1 MVPAL
6 GELVTEATVGQW
18 FKKPGDSVI
27 ADEPVLELETDKVTL
42 EVNAPATGVLAD
54 IKVPQGTTV
63 AVGSILGSISSSAGA
78 AAEPGAGEN
87 RVAPGQ
93 GRGVACSR
101 LLAASDQAGAF
112 AGRERGAAVCAARP
126 FGAAGGVDAVFG
138 AAVGSRLGARD
149 AAGACSAQDDGG
161 AGD

>member
-6 GELVTEATVGQW
+6 GESVTEATVGQW

-63 AVGSILGSISSSAGA
+63 AVGSILGSINSSAGA
-78 AAEPGAGEN
+78 GPNPAQAKPRRQPRTRRACPPPRCLRPGWCI
-87 RVAPGQ
+87 R
-93 GRGVACSR
+93 RS
-101 LLAASDQAGAF
+101 
-112 AGRERGAAVCAARP
+112 
-126 FGAAGGVDAVFG
+126 
-138 AAVGSRLGARD
+138 
-149 AAGACSAQDDGG
+149 
-161 AGD
+161 